1 MKQKICFGQSVI
13 FKHIDSQSYISG
25 TIGPSA
31 GFNGAFIVQVSEK
44 LSDSLVFKLMPY
56 RSFEFTDMPIPFDSP
71 IIIKNEFNN
80 GYLTFEKMGMADY
93 SSSKGM
99 AKLIQGLTSTK
110 SLSNLMI
117 HTVFQ

>member
-31 GFNGAFIVQVSEK
+31 GSNGAFIVQVSEK